1 MTQPQPGSIPHDL
14 TLVRAGAG
22 AEHLYLYPS
31 DVTENFL
38 IKSQMTPGCKRVGI
52 EVKIALTDLRNSS

>member
-1 MTQPQPGSIPHDL
+1 MTQPQPGSIQCDL
-14 TLVRAGAG
+14 TLVRAGTG

-38 IKSQMTPGCKRVGI
+38 IKSQVTAGC
-52 EVKIALTDLRNSS
+52 EALVRG